1 MNLRYPA
8 LFWLLLCTCAWR
20 PVMGQTDESEWT
32 IDDVIHTASMSNV
45 EFSPDGKMV
54 LWSKSRAAK
63 DKKKDKFVRD
73 LYLTRLNDRTKDGF
87 RTVRLTTGDDSDHSA
102 LFSRDGE
109 EIYFLSGRDGGK
121 KLWKMSVYGGEPQE
135 VKEFKNGISNLEWLN
150 DSTLVYLSNEGKSLQ
165 EQELEEIK
173 DDVVVVED
181 TSTWKAER
189 LYTFSLKDKESRRLT
204 ENDKPVEGYAV
215 SFDGKYLAYVLAGSP
230 HQGADAQPKSAYYLM
245 DVAGKTQR
253 RILEGL
259 QTPRELAFTRDGNG
273 LYFTAELS
281 SDPIWNG
288 AGIGELYYLPIEG
301 NYRKVELDWENGV
314 GGIHVVGNDVVA
326 DLSNRATMR
335 EAFYPRGGKGQEIK
349 LDSLK
354 DHVNFLAFSED
365 GKQVVLEH
373 STASKLPRY
382 YVAEFAGTKIANVR
396 EIVALNEKLRKK
408 DIARSEVIEWKGYQ
422 GEMVSGILYYP
433 EDYQPGRQYPLML
446 SIHGGPSSMD
456 LDRWSERWST
466 YPQILSQRGAFVLKP
481 NYHGSAN
488 HGLAYVES
496 IKENYYEPEMED
508 ITAGIDKLIEEGKV
522 HPDSIGSMGWSNGAI
537 LTTMLTVRYPE
548 RFKVA
553 CPGAGDVNWTSDFG
567 TCQFGVSFDQSY
579 FGGAPWDDT
588 NGKNYNEAY
597 LIKSPLFDMEK
608 VRTPTIIFHGS
619 EDRAVPRDQGWEYY
633 RALQQIAQAP
643 VRFLWFPGQ
652 PHGLQKITHQKRKME
667 EELAWIDTYLFGKE
681 RKDNPALKDDSPLAQ
696 MLTKDTVARHG
707 TLYGVFT
714 DGVLLPE
721 MVSLGD
727 DTISIARFEL
737 TNAQYAAFQPEFVIP
752 DGAANDPVVLSRE
765 DAQSYLQWLSG
776 KLGDPARFPSRKEAK
791 SLQEK
796 AHDSGAKENTLNY
809 WAGYDITRDEVD
821 DLRKKVDELT
831 TSLVK
836 PVGTFAP
843 VKISGRMIYDIGGN
857 LAEYAEDGQYGYSAY
872 DFVDPASEA
881 APENDKHVGL
891 RVVSE
896 PVK

>member
-1 MNLRYPA
+1 MA
-8 LFWLLLCTCAWR
+8 LVFLFLGTCWGSPLL
-20 PVMGQTDESEWT
+20 GQGEKGKWT
-32 IDDVIHTASMSNV
+32 VDDVIHTEYMSNV
-45 EFSPDGKMV
+45 EFSPDGTMV
-54 LWSKSRAAK
+54 LWSKSRAAE

-73 LYLTRLNDRTKDGF
+73 LYLTRLRDRTKDGF
-87 RTVRLTTGDDSDHSA
+87 RTVRLTTGDDSDHTA
-102 LFSRDGE
+102 LFSRDSE
-109 EIYFLSGRDGGK
+109 DIYFLSGRDGGK
-121 KLWKMSVYGGEPQE
+121 KLWKMSVFGGEPQE
-135 VKEFKNGISNLEWLN
+135 VHEFKNGISNLEWLN
-150 DSTLVYLSNEGKSLQ
+150 DSTLVYVSNEGKTLQ
-165 EQELEEIK
+165 EQELEEKK

-181 TSTWKAER
+181 TSSWKADR
-189 LYTFSLKDKESRRLT
+189 LYAFNVKEKHIRRLT
-204 ENDKPVEGYAV
+204 DNEKPVQGYAV
-215 SFDGKYLAYVLAGSP
+215 SRDGKYLAYVEAGSP
-230 HQGADAQPKSAYYLM
+230 HQPSDAQPKSKYYLKNLETGS
-245 DVAGKTQR
+245 VKQ
-253 RILEGL
+253 ILQGL
-259 QTPRELAFTRDGNG
+259 QTPRELAFTQDGKG
-273 LYFTAELS
+273 MYFTAQLS
-281 SDPIWNG
+281 SDPEWDG
-288 AGIGELYYLPIEG
+288 AGIGQLYYLPVDGEP
-301 NYRKVELDWENGV
+301 RKVELNWENGV
-314 GGIHVVGNDVVA
+314 GGITVVGNDVVA
-326 DLSNRATMR
+326 DLANRATMR
-335 EAFYPRGGKGQEIK
+335 EAFYPRGGRGKEIA

-354 DHVNFLAFSED
+354 DHVSFLAFSED
-365 GKQVVLEH
+365 GKQTVLRY

-382 YVAEFAGTKIANVR
+382 YLADFSGTAVTNLR
-396 EIVALNEKLRKK
+396 EIVTLNEKLRKK

-433 EDYQPGRQYPLML
+433 ADYTPGRRYPLML

-456 LDRWSERWST
+456 LDQWSERWST

-496 IKENYYEPEMED
+496 IKRNYYEPEMED
-508 ITAGIDKLIEEGKV
+508 ITAGIDRLIAEGKV

-567 TCQFGVSFDQSY
+567 TCSFGVSFDQSY

-597 LIKSPLFDMEK
+597 LVKSPLFDLEK

-681 RKDNPALKDDSPLAQ
+681 RKDNPAFKEDSPLAQ
-696 MLTKDTVARHG
+696 LLTKDTVARHG
-707 TLYGVFT
+707 SLFGVMT

-721 MVSLGD
+721 MVSLGK

-737 TNAQYAAFQPEFVIP
+737 TNAQYAAYKPNHSVPE
-752 DGAANDPVVLSRE
+752 GSENDPVDLSRE
-765 DAQSYLQWLSG
+765 EARTYLDWLTDRLSR
-776 KLGDPARFPSRKEAK
+776 PARFPSTKEADA
-791 SLQEK
+791 LQKK

-809 WAGYDITRDEVD
+809 WAGYAITRDEVA

-831 TSLVK
+831 TTLVK
-836 PVGTFAP
+836 PVGSFAP
-843 VKISGRMIYDIGGN
+843 VKVNGRMIYDLGGN
-857 LAEYAEDGQYGYSAY
+857 LAEYAEQGHYGYSAY
-872 DFVDPASEA
+872 DFVDPATTEA
-881 APENDKHVGL
+881 PAETEHLGL
-891 RVVSE
+891 RVVVE
-896 PVK
+896 AVK